1 MKLTKTLAIS
11 AMATAVALLTIIV
24 PMGASAAGDNNIP
37 YNFNVPGNQNWGYD
51 NNSQYRGTSNT
62 KVPWMVNFT
71 FSGEGITARSEYFI
85 LGDGWNYNKYSD
97 YKGVNQGSGAKYFHA
112 YDSAYNV
119 ALRIGARNNNYNN
132 KSYTVSGYLDEETAL
147 HKFND

>member
-97 YKGVNQGSGAKYFHA
+97 YKGVNQGSGAKYQGNRMKKSLIFVQNYLFFV
-112 YDSAYNV
+112 YDLTKNII
-119 ALRIGARNNNYNN
+119 IG
-132 KSYTVSGYLDEETAL
+132 S
-147 HKFND
+147 